1 MGELRDPNSAIS
13 SDEIEALKMNQGI
26 INRMAENSGK
36 MKKFYLTGC
45 AALIALYKID
55 SDIQIWK
62 ILIVFLIM
70 SVMLWY
76 LDAKYLMLERQFRKH
91 HNAIVN
97 GEVTYLG
104 QWDFNPSRYKVDGLY
119 ETMCSFS
126 VCLYPISMLICVFLF
141 IV

>member
-1 MGELRDPNSAIS
+1 MSELRDPNSSLS

-55 SDIQIWK
+55 NNIRSWK
-62 ILIVFLIM
+62 IMVVFLFM
-70 SVMLWY
+70 SVILWY
-76 LDAKYLMLERQFRKH
+76 LDAKYLMLERQFRQH

-104 QWDFNPSRYKVDGLY
+104 QWDFNPYRYKVDCLY
-119 ETMCSFS
+119 KTMCSFS
-126 VCLYPISMLICVFLF
+126 VCLYPISIVICLFLF
-141 IV
+141 FV